1 MLVTEL
7 LWLSED
13 ELRQVCLDLEERLY
27 QSEVEKLVLMSGIR
41 QARDYGYRCG
51 YVDRALQLPYA
62 VEEGDAE
69 GHTVH

>member
-27 QSEVEKLVLMSGIR
+27 QSEVEKLVLLSGLIE
-41 QARDYGYRCG
+41 ARDYGYRCG

-62 VEEGDAE
+62 AEEGNAE

>member
-13 ELRQVCLDLEERLY
+13 ELRQVCFDLEDRLY
-27 QSEVEKLVLMSGIR
+27 QSEVEKLVLLSGLIE
-41 QARDYGYRCG
+41 ARNYGYRCG

-62 VEEGDAE
+62 AEEGDAE

>member
-1 MLVTEL
+1 MEAAL
-7 LWLSED
+7 LWLNED

-27 QSEVEKLVLMSGIR
+27 QSEVEKLVLLSGLIE
-41 QARDYGYRCG
+41 ARNYGYRCG

-62 VEEGDAE
+62 AEEGNAE

>member
-13 ELRQVCLDLEERLY
+13 ELRQVCLDLEDRLY
-27 QSEVEKLVLMSGIR
+27 QSEVEKLVLLSGLIE
-41 QARDYGYRCG
+41 ARNYGYRCG

-62 VEEGDAE
+62 AEEGNAE